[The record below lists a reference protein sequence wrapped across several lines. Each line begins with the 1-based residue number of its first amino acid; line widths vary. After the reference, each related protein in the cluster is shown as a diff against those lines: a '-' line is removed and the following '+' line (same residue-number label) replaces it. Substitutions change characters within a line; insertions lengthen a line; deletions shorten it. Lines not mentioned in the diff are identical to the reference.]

1 MAVGLVGAH
10 LLAWG
15 WVVWSDIQYDSGN
28 VLWWLVAFRV
38 LPAAALIALV
48 LSFLG
53 GQLGWRSKF
62 GD

>member
-28 VLWWLVAFRV
+28 VLWWLVAFLV
-38 LPAAALIALV
+38 LPAVALIALV
-48 LSFLG
+48 LSFLR